1 MPMRVSVNVNNFLL
15 SKRREAA
22 YTNILLDVILLREPH
37 LELSKRVLQ
46 CCQSLVDGYI
56 AVHTFSNMFY
66 ILHETENF
74 SIEDCR
80 NTFNKLLYVFDAA
93 SLNKSDIIAAVN
105 NEAFDDLEDSM
116 QNEDS
121 ISSGIDYIVTRN
133 YKDFEKSTVPAI
145 APEDFLTLVHA
156 EK

>member
-1 MPMRVSVNVNNFLL
+1 MKVLID
-15 SKRREAA
+15 
-22 YTNILLDVILLREPH
+22 TNILLDVILLREPH

-66 ILHETENF
+66 ILHEAEDF

-80 NTFNKLLYVFDAA
+80 NTFNKLLYVFDVA
-93 SLNKSDIIAAVN
+93 SLNKSDIITAVN
-105 NEAFDDLEDSM
+105 NQSFNDLEDSM
-116 QNEDS
+116 QNEAS
-121 ISSGIDYIVTRN
+121 VSSGIDYIVTRN
-133 YKDFEKSTVPAI
+133 SKDFEKSTVPAI
-145 APEDFLTLVHA
+145 TPEDFLKLVHV